1 MDTNYTFID
10 KSVKISI
17 ILLIMIIANSCGDS
31 PEQTLKKKV
40 AQAVRSNNELN
51 KSEWDELSSFVKE
64 KQESYPELVTG
75 GEVDLAKLNSFVTG
89 ALPKVREGATPPTIY
104 KPENLSTGSPQG
116 GKSSIIAPAN
126 SDLANPTKIQVF
138 LENSHSMDGYIKGT
152 TEFEAAVSDL
162 LVLLGSNYQKDNIYP
177 NFINNR
183 VYPLKENLREMT
195 IEQLISTLEP
205 NSATYRQGNQN
216 ESKLNSILGMV
227 LKETTGNTISVLVSD
242 FIYSLDNRK
251 LDTEGALNFEKSL
264 TKDAFLTKFKQGNT
278 ATVFIKLQSK
288 FTGSYYDKNNK
299 VISLNNEVRPYYV
312 CFFGKPEQID
322 DLLSKIDVTKLQGY
336 QSKYVLKPSQQTND
350 IFYTVLKV
358 KNKLGS
364 FEPSRENRN
373 YVHAIEDATF
383 EDGGFRFTIAVDFK
397 NIGVDLAYLE
407 DTANYK
413 VTGDLVIE
421 KIEKCSRTGFAPR
434 EQSDWRAA
442 TNCTHLITVRAL
454 RNFPSQTLTIELK
467 DQIPKWIYQTNTDND
482 VAKNLVMNKTF
493 GLKYL
498 IQGISESYQEFS
510 RSKGNGTEL
519 THAKINISIS
529 K

>member
-1 MDTNYTFID
+1 MDTNFIFIN
-10 KSVKISI
+10 KSVKVSM
-17 ILLIMIIANSCGDS
+17 ILLFMVIANSCKDT
-31 PEQTLKKKV
+31 PQEILKKKV
-40 AQAVRSNNELN
+40 SQVVRSNNELN
-51 KSEWDELSSFVKE
+51 KSEWEELSSFVKE
-64 KQESYPELVTG
+64 NKENYPELVAN
-75 GEVDLAKLNSFVTG
+75 GEVDLVKLNSFVTG
-89 ALPKVREGATPPTIY
+89 ALPKVREGATPPIMY
-104 KPENLSTGSPQG
+104 KPENLSTGNPKV
-116 GKSSIIAPAN
+116 GKSTVPSAN
-126 SDLANPTKIQVF
+126 NDLANPTKIQVF
-138 LENSHSMDGYIKGT
+138 LENSHSMDGYVKGT

-227 LKETTGNTISVLVSD
+227 LKETTANTISVLISD

-288 FTGSYYDKNNK
+288 FSGSYYDKNNK
-299 VISLNNEVRPYYV
+299 VISLNNEIRPYYV
-312 CFFGKPEQID
+312 CFFGKPDQID

-336 QSKYVLKPSQQTND
+336 QNRYILKPSQQTND
-350 IFYTVLKV
+350 IFYTVLKI

-364 FEPSRENRN
+364 FEPSRDNRN
-373 YVHAIEDATF
+373 YVHNIENATF
-383 EDGGFRFTIAVDFK
+383 EDGKFRFTIAVDFK
-397 NIGVDLAYLE
+397 NVGVDLAYLE

-413 VTGDLVIE
+413 ITGDFVIE
-421 KIEKCSRTGFAPR
+421 KIERCSRTGFAPR
-434 EQSDWRAA
+434 EQSDWRVA

-454 RNFPSQTLTIELK
+454 HNFPSQTLSIDLK

-498 IQGISESYQEFS
+498 IQGISESYQELS
-510 RSKGNGTEL
+510 RSGGNGTEL